1 MEINKVTRN
10 ERWDYGLWMKS
21 KAKGR
26 SWCTRKD
33 TQSRSQSRP
42 PNPLDFG
49 WSTRTTDTKLDTEG
63 KGKKELQSQ
72 CKSGIGHFRSR
83 SWKPGTC
90 PSTQILK
97 AKCHQILYAVG
108 NRLQGSFGVL
118 GHLREGHNLEG
129 ISSKGSWG
137 PLNAH
142 AAFSYRPNASP
153 DQKGRKHAPP
163 GKQGKQTGKCQAFGT
178 HQEL

>member
-49 WSTRTTDTKLDTEG
+49 WSPGTTDSKLDTEG
-63 KGKKELQSQ
+63 KRQKGTPKSVQVGYRTLQ
-72 CKSGIGHFRSR
+72 K
-83 SWKPGTC
+83 
-90 PSTQILK
+90 QILETSDLSFK
-97 AKCHQILYAVG
+97 ADT
-108 NRLQGSFGVL
+108 
-118 GHLREGHNLEG
+118 
-129 ISSKGSWG
+129 KG
-137 PLNAH
+137 
-142 AAFSYRPNASP
+142 
-153 DQKGRKHAPP
+153 
-163 GKQGKQTGKCQAFGT
+163 
-178 HQEL
+178 